1 MRYTLGCS
9 LSYNILADTTFIF
22 NLEVAKLQ
30 SVEIL
35 RETLTLSPDLKRE
48 IYIHP
53 DTQNRYLGVNV
64 HRPFSLEYE
73 AEVDL
78 TVHRGDPAQIS
89 ETPVAKL
96 PIDILPYLLPS
107 RFVSSEPALTPFAQ
121 AEFSALP
128 QGTSG

>member
-22 NLEVAKLQ
+22 NLEVARLR

-35 RETLTLSPDLKRE
+35 RESLTLAPDLKHE
-48 IYIHP
+48 VYIHP

-64 HRPFSLEYE
+64 PTGPFSLEYE

-78 TVHRGDPAQIS
+78 TVHRADRRR
-89 ETPVAKL
+89 
-96 PIDILPYLLPS
+96 S
-107 RFVSSEPALTPFAQ
+107 RRRRSPRCRSTSCPTCCRAASSPPT
-121 AEFSALP
+121 
-128 QGTSG
+128 G